1 MSGRFV
7 VGRRLG
13 RGARRDTGETI
24 GWVAVSKSVE
34 LALDVLESL
43 GRRGV
48 PTRLTELA
56 EELDQPKAT
65 MYRALAT
72 LQQRGYVGQ
81 LRDERYRLDVRCVE
95 LGAQAA
101 DALDLRE
108 VARPELEALNQL
120 TQENVHLAV
129 YAGGDVVYVDV
140 VVSPQPVAPKSR
152 VGTRAPSTA
161 VATGRALLA
170 FQSPAEIERVL
181 RGPLE
186 PFTPASITD
195 ASVMGALLEQ
205 VRQEGVATNEGS
217 WREGVCG
224 VAAPIRDHT
233 SVTIASVGCCVPDV
247 RFSRERRQELAS
259 AVLATADRI
268 SQRIGYPLPRM
279 RTP

>member
-1 MSGRFV
+1 MSK
-7 VGRRLG
+7 
-13 RGARRDTGETI
+13 A
-24 GWVAVSKSVE
+24 VE

-56 EELDQPKAT
+56 DELDQPKAT

-81 LRDERYRLDVRCVE
+81 LPDERYRLDIRCLE
-95 LGAQAA
+95 LGAHAA
-101 DALDLRE
+101 DALDLRD
-108 VARPELEALNQL
+108 VARPELEALNEL
-120 TQENVHLAV
+120 TQENVHLAL

-152 VGTRAPSTA
+152 IGTRAPSTS

-170 FQSPAEIERVL
+170 FQSPAEVDRVL
-181 RGPLE
+181 QGPLE
-186 PFTPASITD
+186 PYTPATITD
-195 ASVMGALLEQ
+195 PSAMRDLLER

-233 SVTIASVGCCVPDV
+233 SVIVASVGCCVPDV
-247 RFSRERRQELAS
+247 RFSPERREELAN
-259 AVLATADRI
+259 AVTATADRI
-268 SQRIGYPLPRM
+268 SRRIGYIPPRVG
-279 RTP
+279 RAS